1 MSDFNPKQNSILVLD
16 DLMTEAG
23 KDEKILRLFDID
35 SHHLNLT
42 VFFLTQ
48 TISLTI
54 SLNCQYIILTNNP
67 RDRNQLVHLVKL
79 IFPKNTQFF
88 IEAYNDAVTERNFGY
103 LLLAL
108 NQKTL
113 EENRLQT
120 GILPY
125 EMRIIYKKKL
135 LK

>member
-1 MSDFNPKQNSILVLD
+1 M
-16 DLMTEAG
+16 
-23 KDEKILRLFDID
+23 
-35 SHHLNLT
+35 
-42 VFFLTQ
+42 
-48 TISLTI
+48 
-54 SLNCQYIILTNNP
+54 
-67 RDRNQLVHLVKL
+67 
-79 IFPKNTQFF
+79 
-88 IEAYNDAVTERNFGY
+88 EAYNDAVTERNFGY